1 MHKKAPICPVRC
13 GRVGH
18 RGSTKLLSPR
28 KIGCAFVM
36 VISSATIAVPSAR
49 ASVVYS
55 YAGNPFNAFSG
66 PAFSGKDSVTG
77 EFTVASALGDNFN
90 GNLSPG
96 QFSFSNGLT
105 SITNFNLP
113 SPIFDVQT
121 SNTGQ
126 IIEWSISLSI
136 GLGSAGTTIST
147 SNLSDRGSS
156 IGPTTFSSASNS
168 GHPGVWSSTASTP
181 LPPSLWLFATG
192 FGVFGLLRWLQNR
205 KAVAS
210 AW

>member
-13 GRVGH
+13 GRV
-18 RGSTKLLSPR
+18 GSTKLLSPR

-66 PAFSGKDSVTG
+66 QAFSGQDSVTG
-77 EFTVASALGDNFN
+77 EFTVASALGDNFD

-113 SPIFDVQT
+113 SPVFDVQT

-147 SNLSDRGSS
+147 SNSSDRGSS

-168 GHPGVWSSTASTP
+168 GHPGAWSSVASTP
-181 LPPSLWLFATG
+181 LPPSLLLFATG
-192 FGVFGLLRWLQNR
+192 FGVFGVLRWLKDR
-205 KAVAS
+205 KAIAS
-210 AW
+210 A

>member
-1 MHKKAPICPVRC
+1 MC
-13 GRVGH
+13 RVGH
-18 RGSTKLLSPR
+18 RGRTKLSSPR

-36 VISSATIAVPSAR
+36 VISLATIAVPSAR

-55 YAGNPFNAFSG
+55 YAGNPFNTFSG
-66 PAFSGKDSVTG
+66 PAFSGQDSVTG

-90 GNLSPG
+90 GNLSPS

-113 SPIFDVQT
+113 SPVFDIQT

-147 SNLSDRGSS
+147 SNLSDRSSS

-168 GHPGVWSSTASTP
+168 GDPGVWSSVASTP
-181 LPPSLWLFATG
+181 LPPSLLLFATG
-192 FGVFGLLRWLQNR
+192 FGVFGLLRWLRNR

-210 AW
+210 A